1 MKYAIHTQYMTN
13 SGSAGQY
20 SPSDVEEGESNYWK
34 CQMGSTYIVS
44 DIARL
49 SDAIAYVAKMYT
61 TTASPHFMEFV
72 TSWQTEEEWHEVI
85 TRDENCPRYSDFL
98 KSEAIHCGGWS

>member
-13 SGSAGQY
+13 SGAY
-20 SPSDVEEGESNYWK
+20 SQSGEGEEDTNHWK
-34 CQMGSTYIVS
+34 CQMGNTYIVS
-44 DIARL
+44 NIARL

-61 TTASPHFMEFV
+61 VTGSPHFMEFV

-85 TRDENCPRYSDFL
+85 THDDNCPEYSDFM
-98 KSEAIHCGGWS
+98 KSEAIHCGSWS